1 MVPPQFTSPPSLC
14 WEGWISVF
22 AVGSADQKK
31 IALTS
36 KLQWG
41 IFQMKKVF
49 LWAVN
54 HDLQQW
60 PFNISNCCCSVTKS
74 CLTLCDPMDCSTPG
88 STVLHYLLK
97 FAQIHVHWVM
107 LSNHFTLCLP
117 LLLLPSI
124 LPSIRVFY
132 SESFLGI
139 RRPKYWSFSISNS
152 LSNEYSELN
161 SHIPTWLLEK
171 P

>member
-1 MVPPQFTSPPSLC
+1 MTKHFPKRLYKF
-14 WEGWISVF
+14 IH
-22 AVGSADQKK
+22 
-31 IALTS
+31 
-36 KLQWG
+36 LQLVY
-41 IFQMKKVF
+41 K
-49 LWAVN
+49 
-54 HDLQQW
+54 
-60 PFNISNCCCSVTKS
+60 NISFLDFGYCCCSVTKS

-139 RRPKYWSFSISNS
+139 RWPKYWSFSISNS